1 MTMHTAQPHFV
12 TVHHRVGRCDPH
24 MFDYPQADLLAWE
37 YETQNITHPKTPGTA
52 YPYALASTPSASAGG
67 FHSKETAMIGLLLH
81 LLDNNQV
88 PDTEW
93 RYMRLRQLQRAAQ
106 VDLELARRNPDL
118 SDTQLMGLI
127 RDVRQLDAEV
137 KRMEP
142 LRTLDRGDPRN
153 AAKHAPSRWS
163 SSTVGGP
170 CP

>member
-1 MTMHTAQPHFV
+1 
-12 TVHHRVGRCDPH
+12 
-24 MFDYPQADLLAWE
+24 
-37 YETQNITHPKTPGTA
+37 
-52 YPYALASTPSASAGG
+52 
-67 FHSKETAMIGLLLH
+67 MIGLLLH
-81 LLDNNQV
+81 LLDNHQV

-118 SDTQLMGLI
+118 SKSHLMGLI

-137 KRMEP
+137 TRMEP
-142 LRTLDRGDPRN
+142 LRSVDRNEPRN
-153 AAKHAPSRWS
+153 ATQHSPCRWS

>member
-1 MTMHTAQPHFV
+1 
-12 TVHHRVGRCDPH
+12 
-24 MFDYPQADLLAWE
+24 
-37 YETQNITHPKTPGTA
+37 
-52 YPYALASTPSASAGG
+52 
-67 FHSKETAMIGLLLH
+67 MIGLLLH

-88 PDTEW
+88 LDTEW

-153 AAKHAPSRWS
+153 AAKHAPSRLS
-163 SSTVGGP
+163 VHLQSVTFALSFGTNGVAQMLDLKGDAMH
-170 CP
+170 CE